1 MAMNSAQRSRIITPP
16 RRTGAR
22 GEGHRGRSA
31 PWIVSSGDR
40 SASSPPAPT
49 LQALHPSLET
59 QLKEPE
65 GWKLPEEARLSS
77 LQFPTLRES

>member
-49 LQALHPSLET
+49 LQALSPFPGDT
-59 QLKEPE
+59 A
-65 GWKLPEEARLSS
+65 EEARGVEVPRGSKAVL
-77 LQFPTLRES
+77 PAIPNP